1 MEAFTTRSLRD
12 RSILLRS
19 KRVLGGDFEKEDQ
32 EKCGNVCENPNRNG
46 IEIEE
51 AKEIELMGES
61 LETEAEMAIAEQLDV
76 TEIVTGN
83 GER

>member
-1 MEAFTTRSLRD
+1 M
-12 RSILLRS
+12 
-19 KRVLGGDFEKEDQ
+19 
-32 EKCGNVCENPNRNG
+32 CENPNRNG

-51 AKEIELMGES
+51 AKEIELKGES